1 MASMDTA
8 PRIGDLEV
16 DGDALAGDG
25 TALSE
30 LAEELA
36 FGIEETTTTDAPSDG
51 WRVLRRL
58 ESGAV
63 YLGSPVDADH
73 RTWRLAQVHE
83 GERPPVVRV
92 HPDTLD
98 VRPSRAERRQGLAL
112 RWPRFIAELAD
123 PSELVID
130 IVNAGTTRWTPTDE
144 GFFAIGALTTPGE
157 TGFSFGWMGSAAG
170 RAVPLDPGEYNRVPV
185 QLQLQSDPS
194 SLRPGPYDLHVVVV
208 ELSLRLAEPL
218 RVELTA
224 EMVARQVAKQN
235 RHRADPASERRAFE
249 RQIEAEQ
256 LRVGARRSWPEIAEV
271 VGSAVSD
278 DEALERIA
286 AVLDCEPEQAASV
299 YDSSLRAMVRAD
311 ADRRDEQLQEL
322 IRRRDAVG

>member
-1 MASMDTA
+1 MDDA

-16 DGDALAGDG
+16 ESDALIGAG
-25 TALSE
+25 TTLSE
-30 LAEELA
+30 LADELA
-36 FGIEETTTTDAPSDG
+36 CGVDDATTAEAPSVG

-73 RTWRLAQVHE
+73 RIWRLAQLHT
-83 GERPPVVRV
+83 GEQPPVVRV
-92 HPDTLD
+92 HPDTSD
-98 VRPSRAERRQGLAL
+98 VRPSRAERRQGLVL
-112 RWPRFIAELAD
+112 RWPSFVAELAD

-130 IVNAGTTRWTPTDE
+130 IVNAGTARWMPTDE
-144 GFFAIGALTTPGE
+144 RFFAIGALTVPGE
-157 TGFSFGWMGSAAG
+157 TSFSFGWMGSAAG
-170 RAVPLDPGEYNRVPV
+170 RAVPLDPEECARVPV
-185 QLQLQSDPS
+185 QLQLQSDPT
-194 SLRPGPYDLHVVVV
+194 SLEPGPYDLHVVVV
-208 ELSLRLAEPL
+208 ELGLRLAEPL

-224 EMVARQVAKQN
+224 ELIARQVSKQN
-235 RHRADPASERRAFE
+235 RHRADPASERRAFD

-286 AVLDCEPEQAASV
+286 AVLDCEPEQATSV

-322 IRRRDAVG
+322 IRQRDALG